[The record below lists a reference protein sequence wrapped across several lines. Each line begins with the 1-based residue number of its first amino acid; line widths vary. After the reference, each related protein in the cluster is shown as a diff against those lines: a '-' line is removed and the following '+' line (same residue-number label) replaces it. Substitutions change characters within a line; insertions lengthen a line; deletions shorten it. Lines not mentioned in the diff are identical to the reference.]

1 MSRVGE
7 SRPAARP
14 STAAQQ
20 ARRDRIVHAARRLTA
35 DRDHELVQM
44 QEVAAEADVALA
56 TLYRY
61 FPSKTQ
67 LYVGLMADEV
77 GAMGRYPAPDPDHAP
92 DEAVF
97 AVLLQATRR
106 FVRRPSL
113 ATAMVQSANIASK
126 QAAPE
131 VREIDDHVQDLL
143 LRAAGVGDATSGDRR
158 LVRLLVQLWYGVLQS
173 CLNGHITLAEAEG
186 DLWEGCRLLLR
197 PLSDAVGRS
206 SGSRQ
211 AASASRANPPR

>member
-7 SRPAARP
+7 SRPAAQP
-14 STAAQQ
+14 STAAQR
-20 ARRDRIVHAARRLTA
+20 ARRDRILDAARRLTA
-35 DRDHELVQM
+35 DRDHEFVQM

-77 GAMGRYPAPDPDHAP
+77 AGMDRYPAPDPGRAP

-106 FVRRPSL
+106 FMRRPTL
-113 ATAMVQSANIASK
+113 ATAMVQSANVASK
-126 QAAPE
+126 QAVPE
-131 VREIDDHVQDLL
+131 VREIDDHVHDLL
-143 LRAAGVGDATSGDRR
+143 LRAAGVAAPTDPDRR

-173 CLNGHITLAEAEG
+173 CLNGHITLEDAEG

-197 PLSDAVGRS
+197 PILGRVPDHWD
-206 SGSRQ
+206 R
-211 AASASRANPPR
+211 R